1 MNDVKE
7 ALYAIAAAAV
17 RGDMVFPTNAE
28 IGLRVQKLLDAP
40 DCSIDQLAKLISA
53 EPVLLSRVIGIA
65 NSVAYNPSGQAMNDV
80 RSAISRLGFN
90 TLRILVMAVIVR
102 QMQGLSQSPE
112 HRAIA
117 ARLWEHTAHVAAL
130 ARVIARRVTHQDP
143 DAAFFAGIMHEIGG
157 FYLISKADRYPNLL
171 NNGFEVWR
179 DEGEARISGAILQ
192 ILGVPEKIQ
201 EAIST
206 LWNGYLSMP
215 PQSLGDT
222 LLLADQ
228 LSPVCSPL
236 SNGDDLPQKTPP
248 ADLDMMIDDAML
260 SQVLAESAAEVKS
273 LTDALNA

>member
-7 ALYAIAAAAV
+7 ALYAIAADAV

-28 IGLRVQKLLDAP
+28 IGLRVQKLLDDP

-143 DAAFFAGIMHEIGG
+143 DAAFFAGIVHEIGG
-157 FYLISKADRYPNLL
+157 FYLISKVGRYPNLL
-171 NNGFEVWR
+171 NSGFEVWR
-179 DEGEARISGAILQ
+179 DEGEARISGTILQ

-201 EAIST
+201 EAISS

-236 SNGDDLPQKTPP
+236 SSGDDLPQKTPP